1 MDWNLEKENLERLI
15 LTDKV
20 SYEEIGRMYGCTG
33 SNIRRVAKKLNIN
46 TIKRRSINANETFN
60 KGRKLVV
67 RYCLNCGKELSNRH
81 NTTKYC
87 NNVCQAEYEHKEYI
101 RRWKEGKET
110 GMCGTR
116 SISKHIRDYL
126 MDKHERKC
134 QVCGWDKI
142 HPITGEPPLHVHHID
157 GDATN
162 NSEDN
167 LQLLCP
173 NCHSLTENYGRLNAK
188 NTRPKK

>member
-33 SNIRRVAKKLNIN
+33 SNIRRVAKRLNIS
-46 TIKRRSINANETFN
+46 IVKRRSINANETFN
-60 KGRKLVV
+60 KGKKLVTRV
-67 RYCLNCGKELSNRH
+67 CLNCGKELSNH
-81 NTTKYC
+81 NSTTKYC
-87 NNVCQAEYEHKEYI
+87 
-101 RRWKEGKET
+101 
-110 GMCGTR
+110 
-116 SISKHIRDYL
+116 
-126 MDKHERKC
+126 
-134 QVCGWDKI
+134 
-142 HPITGEPPLHVHHID
+142 
-157 GDATN
+157 N

-188 NTRPKK
+188 STRPKK